1 MASNPRVYDV
11 FDEDDKLDME
21 SDWPAHEWI
30 GCGKKYQN
38 IEATLPPLSLSPAGF
53 FSDFRVPKFETEAD
67 GARDDTNIVFDAA
80 EPSFIPANPLDLP
93 LLPSATIQRLDA
105 DFGQA
110 WFDGKKSIRKG
121 PELPLTPSQTLK
133 RRRTASRKLQC
144 SSIVSE
150 ADISHLT
157 PLQIDGWVFAADRVS
172 YAVART
178 YEHSGGRSFRRIHQS
193 AAILGLSTFAHL
205 PSGAIIVWVP
215 DGITLTERSAEVS
228 KKTIAMFTELQREKA
243 GLIRMVTALTTV
255 QRKSGADINVLD
267 LEEDDGVAD

>member
-110 WFDGKKSIRKG
+110 WFDGKKSIRIQDPHTGK
-121 PELPLTPSQTLK
+121 TLK

-157 PLQIDGWVFAADRVS
+157 PLQIDGSTNIGQVS